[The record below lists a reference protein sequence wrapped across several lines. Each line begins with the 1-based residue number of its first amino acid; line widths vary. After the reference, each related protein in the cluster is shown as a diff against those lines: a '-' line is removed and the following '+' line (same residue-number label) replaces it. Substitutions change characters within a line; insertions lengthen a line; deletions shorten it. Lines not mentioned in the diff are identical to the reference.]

1 MGDATVTTDL
11 LEVLRELLADR
22 VTAAAAVRDH
32 HSHGESYH
40 QPSAPDIVAYPQTTE
55 EISAIVRAAS
65 GTPNI
70 ASATTIAKA
79 APRLGA
85 RQR

>member
-1 MGDATVTTDL
+1 MGAATVTTDL

-40 QPSAPDIVAYPQTTE
+40 QPSAPDIVAYPQTTD
-55 EISAIVRAAS
+55 EISAIVRAA
-65 GTPNI
+65 
-70 ASATTIAKA
+70 ADA
-79 APRLGA
+79 
-85 RQR
+85 